1 MFLVHVELYCGN
13 LAGGHPKM
21 VFSYR
26 EIKGDTNKNI
36 LHWIV
41 HEMYLF
47 YALVTGYVQVDSV
60 PDSGQ
65 LKCLKAK
72 GNCASF
78 SYFSQIRK
86 L

>member
-1 MFLVHVELYCGN
+1 
-13 LAGGHPKM
+13 M
-21 VFSYR
+21 VFSCR
-26 EIKGDTNKNI
+26 HIKGDTNKNI

-41 HEMYLF
+41 HEIYFF
-47 YALVTGYVQVDSV
+47 YVLVTGYVQVDSV

-72 GNCASF
+72 GNWATF

-86 L
+86 WYGKF